1 MNRKRLDKLDPE
13 RQRVLFEAAAEEF
26 AAKGFEAASLN
37 RILEKSGMGK
47 SSLYYYFDDK
57 ADLFTM
63 LMERSLAV
71 LFGQLGAFDPDS
83 LTAEGFWS
91 EIAEYYRRALRIVSV
106 NDWLARFGGL
116 FYELRGNPKR
126 GAPTG
131 RLFEIA
137 RRWLARLIERGQ
149 VLGVVRND
157 LPSSILIDT
166 AMGLFETL
174 DRWVVAHWSTLSEE
188 ERQAL
193 PETHIGLFRDLLGR
207 EKRTELKSR
216 PSSRLKLARHR

>member
-116 FYELRGNPKR
+116 FYEPCLSGCYPHPRHVGCCQ
-126 GAPTG
+126 AP
-131 RLFEIA
+131 E
-137 RRWLARLIERGQ
+137 
-149 VLGVVRND
+149 
-157 LPSSILIDT
+157 
-166 AMGLFETL
+166 
-174 DRWVVAHWSTLSEE
+174 
-188 ERQAL
+188 
-193 PETHIGLFRDLLGR
+193 
-207 EKRTELKSR
+207 
-216 PSSRLKLARHR
+216 